1 MKLFDDVKKVLR
13 FDLALFHGRPRLL
26 LACLGVT
33 LVPALYATIYLGSTW
48 DPYSKMDQLPVVVVN
63 LDRGAEVRGRHVAIG
78 DSIVG
83 RLEEKHTFQLSK
95 LSDEAQARDLVRK
108 GDAAFAVIVP
118 EAMSE
123 NAMRAS
129 TASPAR
135 VRVVYSEGNNFMTG
149 TVAKRFADELTRNT
163 NEVLN
168 TERWTVVLG
177 TVDASRGNIEKL
189 KDGVS
194 RLKSGAEQLDEGL
207 ARAKDGATKLAAG
220 AERANDG
227 SAKLADGAGQVSAGT
242 QQLTRGVSQLGGGLR
257 QLRDA
262 LPAQEKLDTLSRSA
276 RQVADGQAQLT
287 TGLTQLADGTTK
299 AKDGARQLKEGTAG
313 IPLVGGKVSAGAGKL
328 EAGLTQLE
336 SGAQKAQAGSA
347 KLASGGAQVA
357 DGVDAL
363 TGGVTKVTAGVRTM
377 AEKVPADE
385 TLQKLADGSTRVAE
399 GTGALHSGLG
409 ALAQGSKQLEGGLVK
424 LSDGATR
431 LADGLETLEQALPA
445 SVDGLDGDAHGL
457 AATVQPEL
465 ESLTTVGAYG
475 NSMVPYF
482 LGLSLWVGVVMM
494 GFIFQLRWFP
504 SRVRNARSL
513 ALVLGRLGVPLM
525 AVLGQATLLA
535 LALRFVVGATVP
547 SFFALWLITLT
558 TSAVFL
564 TVLVMLVGLFGDV
577 GKVIALLF
585 LVFQMGASGGVFPLS
600 LTSEVFR
607 VVHPWLPFSW
617 VVRAGRAA
625 LFGAFDGAW
634 LQAVG
639 VLALFGVASVAITAI
654 GARWKFVPRHRFAPL
669 MDV

>member
-26 LACLGVT
+26 AACLGVM
-33 LVPALYATIYLGSTW
+33 LVPALYSTIYLGSTW
-48 DPYSKMDQLPVVVVN
+48 DPYSKMDQLPMVVVN
-63 LDRGAEVRGRHVAIG
+63 LDRGTELRGRQVDLGA
-78 DSIVG
+78 SIVS
-83 RLEEKHTFQLSK
+83 RLEQKHAFQLRK
-95 LSDEAQARDLVRK
+95 LNDETQARDLVRS
-108 GDAAFAVIVP
+108 GEVAFAVIIP
-118 EAMSE
+118 AQMSE
-123 NAMRAS
+123 TAMKA
-129 TASPAR
+129 TEATPAR
-135 VRVVYSEGNNFMTG
+135 VRVIYSEGNNFMTG
-149 TVAKRFADELTRNT
+149 TVARRFADELTRST
-163 NEVLN
+163 NEALN

-194 RLKSGAEQLDEGL
+194 QLKNGAEQLDEGL
-207 ARAKDGATKLAAG
+207 ARAKSGASKLASGTERATAGAAKLEDGAQQVAG
-220 AERANDG
+220 
-227 SAKLADGAGQVSAGT
+227 GT
-242 QQLTRGVSQLGGGLR
+242 QALTKGVSQLGGGLR

-262 LPAQEKLDTLSRSA
+262 LPPQEKLDALSGGA
-276 RQVADGQAQLT
+276 RQVATGQAQLT
-287 TGLTQLADGTTK
+287 AGLDTLAAGTTK
-299 AKDGARQLKEGTAG
+299 AKGGATQLKEGTAG
-313 IPLVGGKVSAGAGKL
+313 IPIVGARIADGAGKL
-328 EAGLTQLE
+328 ETGLGQLE
-336 SGAQKAQAGSA
+336 TGAQRAREGSA
-347 KLASGGAQVA
+347 QLAKGGAQVS
-357 DGVDAL
+357 DGVTAL

-377 AEKVPADE
+377 AEKIPGDE
-385 TLQKLADGSTRVAE
+385 TLQKLADGSTRVAA
-399 GTGALHSGLG
+399 GAGSLHDGLG
-409 ALAQGSKQLEGGLVK
+409 AISKGTQQLDEGLGK
-424 LSDGATR
+424 LSDGAGK
-431 LADGLETLEQALPA
+431 LAVGLETLERALPT
-445 SVDGLDGDAHGL
+445 SVDGLAGDAHGL

-494 GFIFQLRWFP
+494 GFVFQLRWFP
-504 SRVRNARSL
+504 SRVRNAKRL
-513 ALVLGRLGVPLM
+513 ALVLGRMGVPLV
-525 AVLGQATLLA
+525 AVLGQATLLT
-535 LALRFVVGATVP
+535 LALKFVVGATVP
-547 SFFALWLITLT
+547 SFFALWLIALT
-558 TSAVFL
+558 TSLVFL
-564 TVLVMLVGLFGDV
+564 TVLLMLVGLFGDV

-639 VLALFGVASVAITAI
+639 VLALFGVASIAITAF